1 MGSSQFYV
9 IFTGNGIIPENPV
22 HEIAPPWV
30 LAHVLLIEYTK
41 IIDYSTSFAE
51 NWCGR
56 TT

>member
-9 IFTGNGIIPENPV
+9 IFTGNGIIPENPA
-22 HEIAPPWV
+22 HEMV

-41 IIDYSTSFAE
+41 IVDYYTSFAE